1 MGRKVKPGNRKN
13 SDAIT
18 DITIVPVDPNA
29 TELEL
34 KELARDNDKI
44 NLNENPSANL
54 EHNARSEP
62 QQQHHHQCQSCHA
75 KSEQIAKILKILSQ
89 TLVFLGKAKN
99 WRRAGEWNGGMDE
112 VNTANHKESRIFNEL
127 ATLEEN
133 ISNFLFSFSLD
144 VSIATLGMSECNP
157 RQNLISQNVFSA
169 IL

>member
-1 MGRKVKPGNRKN
+1 MGRKVKPENRKN

-18 DITIVPVDPNA
+18 DITIVPVDSNA
-29 TELEL
+29 TEPEL

-62 QQQHHHQCQSCHA
+62 QQQQHQCQSCHA

-99 WRRAGEWNGGMDE
+99 WRRAGEWNGGIDE
-112 VNTANHKESRIFNEL
+112 MNTASHKESRIFNEL

-144 VSIATLGMSECNP
+144 VSIATLGM
-157 RQNLISQNVFSA
+157 
-169 IL
+169 

>member
-29 TELEL
+29 MELEL

-44 NLNENPSANL
+44 NLNEKPLANL

-62 QQQHHHQCQSCHA
+62 QQQHHQCQSCHA

-99 WRRAGEWNGGMDE
+99 WRRAGEWNDGIDE
-112 VNTANHKESRIFNEL
+112 MSTAHQKESRIFNEL

-144 VSIATLGMSECNP
+144 VSIATLGMSECNR
-157 RQNLISQNVFSA
+157 RQNLIS
-169 IL
+169 